1 MLKIKCFATLNEYSP
16 PQGKLTYQ
24 PNMTVK
30 DVIHTLKIPREEV
43 KVVFVNGKHASLQT
57 KLKDGDR
64 IGIFPAVGGG

>member
-1 MLKIKCFATLNEYSP
+1 
-16 PQGKLTYQ
+16 
-24 PNMTVK
+24 MTVK
-30 DVIHTLKIPREEV
+30 DVIHTLKIPCEEV